1 MTASHRTSLGWA
13 MLVGLGLT
21 GCPTAADLDTPYDE
35 YEPIPTV
42 VTNNNVTS
50 STTSPNEG
58 CDDTTVNEGGM
69 YYWCG
74 TKTCHGTPES
84 NETSAPLWL
93 FSPNRSTELL
103 NLPAT
108 EAGCTTELIINT
120 ASPER
125 SLILTSMNKTTPEA
139 CGIEMPKGIDIP
151 DPEHTCIEQW
161 VYSLVAAA
169 P

>member
-1 MTASHRTSLGWA
+1 

-42 VTNNNVTS
+42 VTNNVTSS
-50 STTSPNEG
+50 STTSGNEG
-58 CDDTTVNEGGM
+58 CDDTNVNEVAM
-69 YYWCG
+69 DYWCG
-74 TKTCHGTPES
+74 TKTCHGTAES
-84 NETSAPLWL
+84 SETNAPLWL
-93 FSPNRSTELL
+93 FSANRSTELL
-103 NLPAT
+103 DLPAT
-108 EAGCTTELIINT
+108 EEGCTTELVINT
-120 ASPER
+120 ATPEN
-125 SLILTSMNKTTPEA
+125 SLILTSMNKTTPAA

-151 DPEHTCIEQW
+151 SAEYTCIEQW